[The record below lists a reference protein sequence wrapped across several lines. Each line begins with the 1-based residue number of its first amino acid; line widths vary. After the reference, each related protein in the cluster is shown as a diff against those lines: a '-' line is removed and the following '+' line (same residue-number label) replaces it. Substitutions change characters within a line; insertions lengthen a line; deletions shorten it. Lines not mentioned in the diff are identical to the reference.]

1 MTRDRRLGRG
11 LAALLGQPLDEEGAP
26 TGPIDVIPA
35 PTISLHRPTAKLN
48 PILADPAPT
57 SGAAIEIPLSKID
70 ANPFQ
75 PRREFDAAEIKQL
88 AGSLSEHQLIQP
100 ILVRKLGER
109 FEIIAGERRVRA
121 ARELGWS
128 TITAVLR
135 ECSDRE
141 TAEIAIVENLLR
153 KDLNPIEKA
162 HSFVRYLD
170 EHNSTQEELAKRIG
184 IDRSTIAN
192 LTRLLELPEEVQHHL
207 VTGKITT
214 GHAKTLFAL
223 SEENLQLELCRHIVD
238 ENLSV
243 RECERLAS
251 DLKTALTAET
261 PTPTNEGQRE
271 PATNIRASQLAAL
284 AQEFKRALGAKVE
297 IATSGGGKGKIV
309 IHFSTH
315 DEFERLRAQ
324 LTDASAPQSRAS

>member
-1 MTRDRRLGRG
+1 M
-11 LAALLGQPLDEEGAP
+11 
-26 TGPIDVIPA
+26 DVNPA
-35 PTISLHRPTAKLN
+35 PTISLHRPSARLN

-57 SGAAIEIPLSKID
+57 SGAAIDIALDKID

-75 PRREFDAAEIKQL
+75 PRREFDASEIKQL

-109 FEIIAGERRVRA
+109 FELIAGERRVRA

-128 TITAVLR
+128 TITAVIR

-162 HSFVRYLD
+162 HSFTRYLE

-192 LTRLLELPEEVQHHL
+192 LVRLLDLPEQVQRHL
-207 VTGKITT
+207 VTGKIST
-214 GHAKTLFAL
+214 GHAKTLLAL
-223 SEENLQLELCRHIVD
+223 DDGEQQIQLCEQVVA
-238 ENLSV
+238 ESLSV
-243 RECERLAS
+243 RECERLACE
-251 DLKTALTAET
+251 LKAGTAPEHNT
-261 PTPTNEGQRE
+261 PTTEGLRE
-271 PATNIRASQLAAL
+271 PGSKIRASQLASL

-309 IHFSTH
+309 IHFASH
-315 DEFERLRAQ
+315 DEFERLRSQ
-324 LTDASAPQSRAS
+324 LTDSSAPQARAS